1 MAASVDAQHVEK
13 WTSFFQNDGNWRLW
27 CRQHVGYEGLYQDR
41 CSYLIF
47 AKDLQGVAAALTQ
60 DPKVVGECIPFPDF
74 AGEEYRSFVRRHP
87 EMLCDS
93 DSGSDRED
101 EDFRDFSLPGQQS
114 RFMEAIREES
124 YKNVLDVLCTHLSD
138 RDSEGNFCTLQE
150 LSPQDFPDVSPK
162 SPLSK
167 LANLRRKLFVKV
179 LTGPGSRF
187 GKSVAEMIVSFLY
200 PPQAAAVVL
209 QEERLTLWQAC
220 SSFSFGKARS
230 IFVLGRSHGHALR
243 RLCDDDSLRALCE
256 PENEMPGWLSSFK
269 SHMGDGLATLSDGEL
284 AAMLGVL
291 YRKGHFRSLTVAAAV
306 SQRVLSLRPTQ
317 DPVTLL
323 KRGLRKLQFRSL
335 EASADHKVTWEEFL
349 DWYMYELQLAEARSQ
364 QQ

>member
-1 MAASVDAQHVEK
+1 
-13 WTSFFQNDGNWRLW
+13 
-27 CRQHVGYEGLYQDR
+27 
-41 CSYLIF
+41 
-47 AKDLQGVAAALTQ
+47 
-60 DPKVVGECIPFPDF
+60 
-74 AGEEYRSFVRRHP
+74 
-87 EMLCDS
+87 MLCDS

-220 SSFSFGKARS
+220 SSFSPSS
-230 IFVLGRSHGHALR
+230 IRKHA
-243 RLCDDDSLRALCE
+243 
-256 PENEMPGWLSSFK
+256 K
-269 SHMGDGLATLSDGEL
+269 SKSGT
-284 AAMLGVL
+284 
-291 YRKGHFRSLTVAAAV
+291 
-306 SQRVLSLRPTQ
+306 
-317 DPVTLL
+317 
-323 KRGLRKLQFRSL
+323 
-335 EASADHKVTWEEFL
+335 
-349 DWYMYELQLAEARSQ
+349 
-364 QQ
+364 